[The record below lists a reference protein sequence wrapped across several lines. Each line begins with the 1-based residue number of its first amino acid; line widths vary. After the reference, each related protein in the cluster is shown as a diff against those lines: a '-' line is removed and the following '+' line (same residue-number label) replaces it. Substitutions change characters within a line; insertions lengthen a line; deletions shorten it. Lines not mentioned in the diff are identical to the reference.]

1 MLFICARVESSAT
14 KVQNARAQKRIFTK
28 NVKPFQKYYV
38 KSPQYLSGILKKLL
52 IITKNVLNVS
62 KNHLNISYFCRKYV
76 PILNHL
82 KFLAVAGV
90 EEEDS
95 GASMLSTSAA
105 IF

>member
-1 MLFICARVESSAT
+1 MLNLSRNT
-14 KVQNARAQKRIFTK
+14 MLNRLNIF
-28 NVKPFQKYYV
+28 PE
-38 KSPQYLSGILKKLL
+38 ILKKLL

>member
-1 MLFICARVESSAT
+1 MLNLSRNT
-14 KVQNARAQKRIFTK
+14 MLNRLNIF
-28 NVKPFQKYYV
+28 PE
-38 KSPQYLSGILKKLL
+38 ILKKLL

-105 IF
+105 FFKICSFSA